1 MELICVWPPNPLN
14 ASQKVTLTDVDRR
27 GQTIVDERGTP
38 LAEQTPTEGSYA
50 SISPVH
56 LPPTMGEPGVFG
68 KSSAFVRITALDREN
83 YRVAWSVASLPGFL
97 LRSERWQVLSIDP
110 SGKTKYE
117 SKEVFGGVIAWLV
130 YFFVYSNLVL
140 GFNAQAEGLKNRA
153 ERLHKAT

>member
-1 MELICVWPPNPLN
+1 M
-14 ASQKVTLTDVDRR
+14 ASYSVEYLPKSDSYRR
-27 GQTIVDERGTP
+27 GQTIVDKSGTS
-38 LAEQTPTEGSYA
+38 LADQTPKEGSYA

-56 LPPTMGEPGVFG
+56 LPPTMGEPGWFG

-83 YRVAWSVASLPGFL
+83 YRIAWNVASFPGFL

-117 SKEVFGGVIAWLV
+117 SKEAFGGVIAWLV

>member
-1 MELICVWPPNPLN
+1 MPPK
-14 ASQKVTLTDVDRR
+14 SDSYRR
-27 GQTIVDERGTP
+27 GQTIVDKRGT
-38 LAEQTPTEGSYA
+38 LLTEQTPTEGSYA

-56 LPPTMGEPGVFG
+56 LPPTMGEPGLFG
-68 KSSAFVRITALDREN
+68 KSSAFVRITTLDREN
-83 YRVAWSVASLPGFL
+83 HRVAWNVASLPGFL
-97 LRSERWQVLSIDP
+97 LRTERWQTLCIDP

-117 SKEVFGGVIAWLV
+117 SKEVFGGIIAWLV